1 MNVIYDA
8 GSQATKVRALL
19 WFSLV
24 CAAGSTWAGVYLGR
38 TFGLSPGGGG
48 VLAPLPVRLAW
59 AVGVSS
65 VGLAFLVGMLVYVRC
80 YAARVAV
87 DEGAGTLHVSLVGF
101 FGGST
106 LIVPAGKVLG
116 SEYHPG
122 HADYGGV
129 TVSAAWDAVRVEGRR
144 LPLIL
149 DAQGDVLD
157 PGRAS
162 RFLGI

>member
-1 MNVIYDA
+1 MIPIYDA
-8 GSQATKVRALL
+8 GPQRTMVRALL

-24 CAAGSTWAGVYLGR
+24 CAAGSTWAGVSLGR
-38 TFGLSPGGGG
+38 TFGLSPAADG

-65 VGLAFLVGMLVYVRC
+65 VGLAFLAGMLVYVRC
-80 YAARVAV
+80 YAARVEV
-87 DEGAGTLHVSLVGF
+87 DERAGTLHVARVGF
-101 FGGST
+101 FGTST
-106 LIVPAGKVLG
+106 LVVPAGKVLG

-129 TVSAAWDAVRVEGRR
+129 RVSAAWDSVRVEGRR

-157 PGRAS
+157 PERAS